1 MHGDWKGPFD
11 RRLQKSRSER
21 GRRMAN
27 ARWQRDRERRTAL
40 AKVMAEQYPNQ
51 ILRRIVVIDRERTVR
66 EAVIFAWD
74 SAREAARKI
83 RRVLAHS

>member
-1 MHGDWKGPFD
+1 
-11 RRLQKSRSER
+11 
-21 GRRMAN
+21 MAN